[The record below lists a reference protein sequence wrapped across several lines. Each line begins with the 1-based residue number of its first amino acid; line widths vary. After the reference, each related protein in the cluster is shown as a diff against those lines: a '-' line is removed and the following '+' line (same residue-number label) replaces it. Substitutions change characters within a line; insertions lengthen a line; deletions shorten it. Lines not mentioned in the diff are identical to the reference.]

1 MKPTNILRGLVIFS
15 VFMASG
21 CASFWHD
28 LQPHRLRRLNRGPAP
43 SMDPEFSAARPTS
56 SLPDQ
61 WESVDAPVVRAQ
73 Q

>member
-1 MKPTNILRGLVIFS
+1 MRRLKFAVIAVLLVAS
-15 VFMASG
+15 VSG

-43 SMDPEFSAARPTS
+43 SLDPEFSSVSQPLGPAIVANS
-56 SLPDQ
+56 DQ
-61 WESVDAPVVRAQ
+61 NVTVRAQ